1 MDMMISSPD
10 DSQGRGAVAADDLSA
25 PLGQRAPAKA
35 GVRWPLPVAPSAM
48 AAGVLGCALFVF
60 VGWAMF
66 ASDPMG
72 GEPSAVLTLGPAS
85 VAQPAAAPSPDTM
98 AAASPPAAAAPGQP
112 LGQGVVTIID
122 GSTGKRQEVPIGGHD
137 SKAAAGDQRLLESS
151 RHGPIPK
158 IATDGTRP
166 AEAYAVPV
174 PPGGNTG
181 APRIA
186 IVFSGLGVGAKL
198 TADATARLPGPVT
211 LAFTPY
217 GSDVASA
224 VAKARQGGHEVLL
237 QVPMEPFDY
246 PDNDPGPQTLLTSLT
261 AEQNTDR
268 LYWLMSRFPGFV
280 GVTNFMGARFTAAEA
295 ALMPVLKEI
304 ARRGLIYVDDGASAR
319 SLASQIAGGNN
330 LSFAKVD
337 VVLDAVP
344 TQAEM
349 AKAFTKLEAI
359 ARANGTA
366 VGLAGALPVSLE
378 RVAQWAKSA
387 ERRGFVLVPISAAAT
402 RSKSS

>member
-1 MDMMISSPD
+1 
-10 DSQGRGAVAADDLSA
+10 
-25 PLGQRAPAKA
+25 
-35 GVRWPLPVAPSAM
+35 M
-48 AAGVLGCALFVF
+48 AAGVLGCALLVF
-60 VGWAMF
+60 IGWAMF

-85 VAQPAAAPSPDTM
+85 VARPAGAPRPDT
-98 AAASPPAAAAPGQP
+98 AAASPPAATAPGQP
-112 LGQGVVTIID
+112 SDQSVVTIID

-137 SKAAAGDQRLLESS
+137 SKAAAGDQRLMESS

-158 IATDGTRP
+158 VAADGTRP

-174 PPGGNTG
+174 SPGGNPG

-217 GSDVASA
+217 GPDVASA

-268 LYWLMSRFPGFV
+268 LYWLMSRFAGFV

-304 ARRGLIYVDDGASAR
+304 ARRGLIYVDDGASVR

-349 AKAFTKLEAI
+349 AKAFSKLEAV
-359 ARANGTA
+359 ARTNGTA
-366 VGLAGALPVSLE
+366 VGLASALPISLE